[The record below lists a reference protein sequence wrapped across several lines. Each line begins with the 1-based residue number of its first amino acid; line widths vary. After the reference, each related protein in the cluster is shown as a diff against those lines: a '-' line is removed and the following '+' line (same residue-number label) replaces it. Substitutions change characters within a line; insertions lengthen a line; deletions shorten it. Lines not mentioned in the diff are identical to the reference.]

1 MPPQQT
7 TFTSEAERDAAVLRL
22 DRSIALAKEAMDEV
36 LTAAARLNAS
46 VAAPRGTLSPT
57 EGARAAVEPA
67 QSLRGLF
74 KRYWRACRQWYQSPR
89 FILQDLSDRELTDIG
104 LTRGEV
110 YHLAPWRAIDA
121 LRDRARYL
129 LNHSGM

>member
-1 MPPQQT
+1 MPPQLT
-7 TFTSEAERDAAVLRL
+7 TITSESERDAAVLRL

-36 LTAAARLNAS
+36 LTAAARVNAS
-46 VAAPRGTLSPT
+46 VATPRGALSRR
-57 EGARAAVEPA
+57 EDLGAAAEPV
-67 QSLRGLF
+67 QSLLSLL
-74 KRYWRACRQWYQSPR
+74 KQYWDAFRDWYQRPR
-89 FILQDLSDRELTDIG
+89 VILQDLSDRELTDIG

-110 YHLAPWRAIDA
+110 YHLAPGRAIDA